1 MMPGSRRRY
10 SAPRPRL
17 RGEDVHYVAGDEATR
32 GYLAVPEGEG
42 PFPALVLI
50 HEWNGLVD
58 RVRQVADAMAD
69 EGYVALAADLF
80 QGRTGSN
87 PDENMAL
94 IAEAN
99 ADPDAVIANLN
110 EAVNFLRARDDVTGA
125 IGTMGWC
132 FGGGIALSYALG
144 GEHHDATAIFYGRL
158 VTDPEVLAVIDHEVY
173 GTFAEMDTGPPP
185 GQVNQFVD
193 ALRAQGIENDVHIY
207 DAVNHGFWLRVDDDP
222 DLRTAPRTGCMGPAQ
237 GLPRAHARGLM
248 LVRLRPARL
257 LAGLSRSGPSAVG
270 LALAV
275 LLGARVE
282 AQQAGPSN
290 PFAGFETHFL
300 SNGVKVWFKQL
311 PGAPNVSV
319 SVGVPVGSDADP
331 PGKEQLAHFHRAHAL
346 LRP

>member
-1 MMPGSRRRY
+1 MEVRIEMGSADDGLPAAILGTAP
-10 SAPRPRL
+10 APRGQDIQYL
-17 RGEDVHYVAGDEATR
+17 AGDDATR

-87 PDENMAL
+87 PDENRAL
-94 IAEAN
+94 MAEAN
-99 ADPDAVIANLN
+99 AEPDAIIGNLN

-158 VTDPEVLAVIDHEVY
+158 VTDPAVLAGIDHEVY
-173 GTFAEMDTGPPP
+173 GTFAEMDGGIPPE
-185 GQVNQFVD
+185 QVNQFVD

-222 DLRTAPRTGCMGPAQ
+222 ELRTAPAQDAWERLKAYLERT
-237 GLPRAHARGLM
+237 
-248 LVRLRPARL
+248 
-257 LAGLSRSGPSAVG
+257 LAS
-270 LALAV
+270 
-275 LLGARVE
+275 
-282 AQQAGPSN
+282 
-290 PFAGFETHFL
+290 
-300 SNGVKVWFKQL
+300 
-311 PGAPNVSV
+311 
-319 SVGVPVGSDADP
+319 
-331 PGKEQLAHFHRAHAL
+331 
-346 LRP
+346 

>member
-1 MMPGSRRRY
+1 MNSVTLHPSRILGLGLVISLSACAPSSDGGEGSDGSDGMEVRIQMG
-10 SAPRPRL
+10 SADDGGLPAAILGTALAP
-17 RGEDVHYVAGDEATR
+17 RGEDVRYVAGDEATR

-58 RVRQVADAMAD
+58 RVRQVADAMAE

-80 QGRTGSN
+80 RGRTGSN
-87 PDENMAL
+87 PDENRAL
-94 IAEAN
+94 MAEAN
-99 ADPDAVIANLN
+99 ADPDAIIANLN
-110 EAVNFLRARDDVTGA
+110 EAVTYLRERDDVTGA

-185 GQVNQFVD
+185 DQVNQFVD

-222 DLRTAPRTGCMGPAQ
+222 DLRTAPARDAWERLKAYLERT
-237 GLPRAHARGLM
+237 
-248 LVRLRPARL
+248 
-257 LAGLSRSGPSAVG
+257 LAS
-270 LALAV
+270 
-275 LLGARVE
+275 
-282 AQQAGPSN
+282 
-290 PFAGFETHFL
+290 
-300 SNGVKVWFKQL
+300 
-311 PGAPNVSV
+311 
-319 SVGVPVGSDADP
+319 
-331 PGKEQLAHFHRAHAL
+331 
-346 LRP
+346 